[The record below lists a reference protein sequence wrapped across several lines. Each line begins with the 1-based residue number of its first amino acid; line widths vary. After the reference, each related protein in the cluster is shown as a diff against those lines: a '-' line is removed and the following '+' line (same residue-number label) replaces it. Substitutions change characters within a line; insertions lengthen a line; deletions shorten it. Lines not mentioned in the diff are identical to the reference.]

1 MNEEQKNKLKEL
13 KNQMT
18 EKEKQQRLQKNVL
31 YQECLSALNT
41 FEIIDNEDVIKELVH
56 LISLSR
62 EEKHP
67 YKDVINLKDDEQ
79 YYIVWDEM
87 TLPVVLSSGRR
98 IKENWDDVVAVS
110 FETYFIASSTKTLI
124 GVK

>member
-31 YQECLSALNT
+31 YQECLEAL
-41 FEIIDNEDVIKELVH
+41 EVYEVLENEDVVQEIIH
-56 LISLSR
+56 LISLPSV
-62 EEKHP
+62 EKHS
-67 YKDVINLKDDEQ
+67 YKDVIDLKDDEQ

-110 FETYFIASSTKTLI
+110 FETYFIASSTKTVI

>member
-31 YQECLSALNT
+31 YQECLEAL
-41 FEIIDNEDVIKELVH
+41 EVYEVLENEDVVQEIIH
-56 LISLSR
+56 LISLPSV
-62 EEKHP
+62 EKHS
-67 YKDVINLKDDEQ
+67 YKDVINLKDDKQ

-110 FETYFIASSTKTLI
+110 FETYFIASSTKTVI

>member
-62 EEKHP
+62 EEKHS

-110 FETYFIASSTKTLI
+110 FETYFIASSTKTVI

>member
-62 EEKHP
+62 EEKHS
-67 YKDVINLKDDEQ
+67 YKDVIDLKDDEQ

-110 FETYFIASSTKTLI
+110 FETYFIASSTKTVI

>member
-31 YQECLSALNT
+31 YQECLEAL
-41 FEIIDNEDVIKELVH
+41 EVYEVLENEDVVQEIIH
-56 LISLSR
+56 LISLPSV
-62 EEKHP
+62 EKHS

-110 FETYFIASSTKTLI
+110 FETYFIASSTKTVI

>member
-31 YQECLSALNT
+31 YQECLEAL
-41 FEIIDNEDVIKELVH
+41 EVYEVLENEDVVQEIIH
-56 LISLSR
+56 LISLSS

-110 FETYFIASSTKTLI
+110 FETYFIASSTKTVI

>member
-67 YKDVINLKDDEQ
+67 YKDVIDLKDDEQ

-110 FETYFIASSTKTLI
+110 FETYFIASSTKTVI

>member
-31 YQECLSALNT
+31 YQECLEAL
-41 FEIIDNEDVIKELVH
+41 EVYEVLENEDVVQEIIH
-56 LISLSR
+56 LISLPSV
-62 EEKHP
+62 EKHS
-67 YKDVINLKDDEQ
+67 YKDVIDLKDDEQ

-110 FETYFIASSTKTLI
+110 FEIYFIASSTKTVI

>member
-31 YQECLSALNT
+31 YQECLKAL
-41 FEIIDNEDVIKELVH
+41 EVYEVLENEDVVQEIIH
-56 LISLSR
+56 LISLSS
-62 EEKHP
+62 EEKHS
-67 YKDVINLKDDEQ
+67 YKDVIDLNDNEQ

-110 FETYFIASSTKTLI
+110 FETYFIASSTKTVI

>member
-1 MNEEQKNKLKEL
+1 M
-13 KNQMT
+13 
-18 EKEKQQRLQKNVL
+18 
-31 YQECLSALNT
+31 
-41 FEIIDNEDVIKELVH
+41 ID
-56 LISLSR
+56 
-62 EEKHP
+62 
-67 YKDVINLKDDEQ
+67 LKDDEQ

-110 FETYFIASSTKTLI
+110 FETYFIASSTKTVI

>member
-31 YQECLSALNT
+31 YQECLEAL
-41 FEIIDNEDVIKELVH
+41 EVYEVLENEDVVQEIIH
-56 LISLSR
+56 LISLPSV
-62 EEKHP
+62 EKHP
-67 YKDVINLKDDEQ
+67 YKDVIDLKDDEQ

-110 FETYFIASSTKTLI
+110 FETYFIASSTKTVI